1 MKLNVKWVWT
11 LSAVIYVAIVLIG
24 YAVYVELSPLQEPP
38 ADHMQHETS
47 SEAKSSHSL
56 SVLRFGA
63 RLF

>member
-11 LSAVIYVAIVLIG
+11 FSAVIYVAIVLIG

-47 SEAKSSHSL
+47 SEAKSSHSV
-56 SVLRFGA
+56 SVLHVGA
-63 RLF
+63 RPS

>member
-38 ADHMQHETS
+38 MDFCHKELT
-47 SEAKSSHSL
+47 
-56 SVLRFGA
+56 
-63 RLF
+63 

>member
-47 SEAKSSHSL
+47 SEAKSSHSV
-56 SVLRFGA
+56 SVLHVGA